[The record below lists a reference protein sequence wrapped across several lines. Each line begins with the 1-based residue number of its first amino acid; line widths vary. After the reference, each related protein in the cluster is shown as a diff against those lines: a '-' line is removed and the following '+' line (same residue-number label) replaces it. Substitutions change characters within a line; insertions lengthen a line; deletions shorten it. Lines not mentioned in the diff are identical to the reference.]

1 MINRY
6 FDSEKAIEAILYI
19 ASKAPNPDLYHVV
32 KILYFA
38 DREHLDAY
46 GRLITDDK
54 YIAMKNGPV
63 PSGAYDLIKSVRD
76 KREHCPSGGNI
87 EHASTTFGVLPGYKI
102 IAKRAVD
109 DGLFSDSDL
118 QCIDQAIEKYG
129 SLSFSEINDLSH
141 DAVWQAANV
150 NDEIPLE
157 VIARS
162 CTNPDILI
170 NYLNGGN

>member
-19 ASKAPNPDLYHVV
+19 ASKAPNPDIYHVV

-46 GRLITDDK
+46 GRLITDDR

-63 PSGAYDLIKSVRD
+63 ASGAYDLIKSVREQ
-76 KREHCPSGGNI
+76 RVCCPSGGNI
-87 EHASTTFGVLPGYKI
+87 EHASSTFGVDGNKI
-102 IAKRAVD
+102 LVKRAVD
-109 DGLFSDSDL
+109 DELFSDSDL
-118 QCIDQAIEKYG
+118 KCIDNAIEKYG
-129 SLSFSEINDLSH
+129 SLSFAAINELSH
-141 DAVWQAANV
+141 DEVWQAANT

-157 VIARS
+157 AIARS

>member
-19 ASKAPNPDLYHVV
+19 ASKSPNPDIYHVV

-38 DREHLDAY
+38 DRVHLDAY

-63 PSGAYDLIKSVRD
+63 ASGAYDLIKSVRD
-76 KREHCPSGGNI
+76 QREHCPSGGNI
-87 EHASTTFGVLPGYKI
+87 MHASATFGVQGNKLM
-102 IAKRAVD
+102 AKRAVN

-118 QCIDQAIEKYG
+118 QCIDQAIEQYG
-129 SLSFSEINDLSH
+129 SLSFSEINELSH
-141 DAVWQAANV
+141 DAVWQAANT